1 MMDIRQEELD
11 KRYVDGVLAVESL
24 LYSMKLLS
32 GDQVNSFAGKV
43 HGLIVDELGEERYA
57 AIAGAEE
64 VHT

>member
-1 MMDIRQEELD
+1 MDIRQEELD

-32 GDQVNSFAGKV
+32 SDQMNSFAEKV

-57 AIAGAEE
+57 AIAGVEE